1 MEENKK
7 KETMDVNL
15 KICFGIIAGQYTM
28 LNLSKKDISFLG
40 IETFPTS
47 FELLEAAKDFIVR
60 AICDK

>member
-1 MEENKK
+1 
-7 KETMDVNL
+7 MDVNL